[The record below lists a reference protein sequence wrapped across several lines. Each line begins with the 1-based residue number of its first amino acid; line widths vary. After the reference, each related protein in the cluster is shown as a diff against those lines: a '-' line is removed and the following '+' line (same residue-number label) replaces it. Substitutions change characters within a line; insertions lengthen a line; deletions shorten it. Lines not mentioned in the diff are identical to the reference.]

1 LWPWAKQ
8 GDPEQRT
15 ARESRCG
22 QSKTTSGHGLFYF
35 AQRRKLSAFHFR
47 GEGDLRD
54 CELSISLTPS
64 AAVFGAASGDAIMQY
79 DELLT
84 VEEAATRL
92 KISKHT
98 LNRWRVTGEGPPFVK
113 YGPRLVRYLEAA
125 LTDWEKRRTRR
136 STSDI
141 GADASR

>member
-1 LWPWAKQ
+1 LRKCAFTQLFIFADKAICD
-8 GDPEQRT
+8 GVFCRSHQR
-15 ARESRCG
+15 
-22 QSKTTSGHGLFYF
+22 
-35 AQRRKLSAFHFR
+35 QRLP
-47 GEGDLRD
+47 
-54 CELSISLTPS
+54 IP
-64 AAVFGAASGDAIMQY
+64 GAGSGDAIMHY

-98 LNRWRVTGEGPPFVK
+98 LNRWRVIGEGPPFVK

-136 STSDI
+136 STSDL
-141 GADASR
+141 GTDAAR